1 MYNADLV
8 ERVSSGENMSAS
20 EFDSARYKEGIRRE
34 WGVSA
39 TAWKDNWPTW
49 ERAAQPVNDRLVE
62 LAEVCPGQRVLD
74 VATGLGEPAFTA
86 ARIVGP
92 TGSVLGTDIAPE
104 MIAIARDNAAQLGM
118 ENIEFHEMDAEHPD
132 LPEGTFHAALCR
144 LGLMFFPNLR
154 DALTR
159 LRLLL
164 IPGGRFA
171 AAVWGPRDRSPFSTV
186 TQGTI
191 QEALNTPAP
200 PPGTP
205 GTFSLSDPNLLLQVF
220 TESGYIE
227 VQTDSVDIVFEYN
240 SVKEFVHERYTTS
253 ASIRATLAA
262 VPEEQQAAIWRRVEE
277 RTAEYT
283 DPDGI
288 IRLPAQILCVVGQ
301 NP

>member
-1 MYNADLV
+1 MQNIV
-8 ERVSSGENMSAS
+8 ECASLGENMSGS
-20 EFDSARYKEGIRRE
+20 GFDSAHYKEGIRRE

-62 LAEVCPGQRVLD
+62 LARVCPGQRVLD

-86 ARIVGP
+86 ARLVGP

-104 MIAIARDNAAQLGM
+104 MIAIAREHAAQLRM
-118 ENIEFHEMDAEHPD
+118 ENIEFHEMDAEEPD
-132 LPEGTFHAALCR
+132 LPAGTFHAVLCR
-144 LGLMFFPNLR
+144 LGLMFLPNLQ

-205 GTFSLSDPNLLLQVF
+205 GTFRLSDPNLLRRVF
-220 TESGYIE
+220 AESGYIGAL
-227 VQTDSVDIVFEYN
+227 TDSVDIIFEYN
-240 SVKEFVHERYTTS
+240 SVEEFVHERYTTS
-253 ASIRATLAA
+253 ASIRAMLAN
-262 VPEEQQAAIWRRVEE
+262 VPEEEQAAIWRRVAKKA
-277 RTAEYT
+277 AEYT
-283 DPDGI
+283 DADGI